1 VADTVRHEVES
12 APRHLPVLRT
22 ESLAFLAPGRGGVFV
37 DCTLGLGGHAEGLLE
52 GGATRVVGIDR
63 DPQALEVARRRLAAW
78 GDRLLAVEGD
88 FANLAGILGR
98 LGIVRVAG
106 LLADLGLSSLQL
118 DRAARGFS
126 FQKEGPLDMRMGSE
140 GMSAEEIL
148 NQYSQERLEK
158 IFREY
163 GEEHQARRVARAV
176 VASRTESPLRTTSQ
190 LRSVI
195 HRAKRRDARD
205 GREGHID
212 PATRVFQALRI
223 EVNQELQQLSRL
235 MDAAIGHLESDGRL
249 VLISYHSL
257 EDRIVKNALRE
268 AAHGEVDRVTGRT
281 RAETR
286 LIEVLTKKPVR
297 PSAEEVAA
305 NPRARSAR
313 LRAARRI

>member
-1 VADTVRHEVES
+1 VANTERHEFDS
-12 APRHLPVLRT
+12 APRHIPVLRA
-22 ESLAFLAPGRGGVFV
+22 EALDFLQPGRGGVFV
-37 DCTLGLGGHAEGLLE
+37 DCTLGLGGHSAALLE
-52 GGATRVVGIDR
+52 GGAGRVVGIDR
-63 DPQALEVARRRLAAW
+63 DPQALELARQRLAPHGHRA
-78 GDRLLAVEGD
+78 LAVEGD
-88 FANLAGILGR
+88 FANLSEILER
-98 LGIVRVAG
+98 LGIARVAG
-106 LLADLGLSSLQL
+106 IVADLGLSSLQL
-118 DRAARGFS
+118 DRASRGFS

-163 GEEHQARRVARAV
+163 GEEREARRVARAV
-176 VASRTESPLRTTSQ
+176 VAARTETPLRTTSQ
-190 LRSVI
+190 LRGVI
-195 HRAKRRDARD
+195 HRAKRRAGRA

-212 PATRVFQALRI
+212 SATRVFQALRI
-223 EVNQELQQLSRL
+223 EVNQELDALRRL
-235 MDAAIGHLESDGRL
+235 MDVALGHLESDGRL

-257 EDRIVKNALRE
+257 EDRIVKNALRGAE
-268 AAHGEVDRVTGRT
+268 RGEIDLVTGRS

-297 PSAEEVAA
+297 PSEEEVAA